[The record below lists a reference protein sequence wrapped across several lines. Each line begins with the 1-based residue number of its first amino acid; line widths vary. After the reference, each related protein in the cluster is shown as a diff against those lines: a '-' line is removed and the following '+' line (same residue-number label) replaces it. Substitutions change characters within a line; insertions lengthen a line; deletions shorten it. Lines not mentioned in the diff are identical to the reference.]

1 MKKAASLVIA
11 IAFVFV
17 FNEQSQGQTNLAS
30 LGSDNYSVILTNF
43 ATVSQTAT
51 TLTFSPTSIG
61 GLFGGSFTTAYD
73 WSGYSDTN
81 TWNFGMFM
89 TVPGSSY
96 DQAVTMELYSSVF
109 DLLAR
114 YQGATP
120 SDSTPSFVSMVPVA
134 AVGSGILTEVG
145 AVQLTW
151 DNPDPGSVIID
162 GVGVVPEPTT
172 WAMLIF
178 GAALLGGLA
187 VRRRLSAARR

>member
-30 LGSDNYSVILTNF
+30 LGSDNYSIILTNF

-134 AVGSGILTEVG
+134 GVGSGILTEVG

-151 DNPDPGSVIID
+151 DNVDPGSVIID

-172 WAMLIF
+172 WAMLIC
-178 GAALLGGLA
+178 GAALFGGLA